1 MKEQLGRVIALGF
14 FDGVHLGHA
23 SLLEMAKQR
32 AKALGLRPAVISF
45 DLHPDNLVAG
55 HRVQL
60 INSIQDRKEVLQ
72 RVYGIEDVIL
82 VHFDESMMHMAW
94 DAFVEDVLVR
104 EYGARHLVCG
114 YDFRFGDR
122 GAGNPQRLQEKCR
135 ELGIG
140 CDVMPRFSL
149 DGITVSSTYIRALL
163 EQGDMDEARRF
174 LGHAHCLSGPVVHGR
189 ALGRTIG
196 IPTANLL
203 IPENVLVPAFG
214 VYATKVALPNGEER
228 LAVTNVGVRPTVDDS
243 QQVTVEPWILDFSG
257 DLYGQTI
264 RVDFYSRLRGEK
276 KFRGLPDL
284 QQEIFRNAQETR
296 ELLG

>member
-23 SLLEMAKQR
+23 SLLKMARQR
-32 AKALGLRPAVISF
+32 AQELGLRPAVISF

-55 HRVQL
+55 EQVQL
-60 INSIQDRKEVLQ
+60 INSIQDRREILQ

-82 VHFDESMMHMAW
+82 VHFDENMMHMAW
-94 DAFVEDVLVR
+94 DAFVEDVLV
-104 EYGARHLVCG
+104 EQYGAKHLVCG
-114 YDFRFGDR
+114 YDFRFGDK
-122 GAGNPQRLQEKCR
+122 GTGNPQRLREKCR
-135 ELGIG
+135 ELGVG

-149 DGITVSSTYIRALL
+149 DGITVSSTYIRSLL
-163 EQGDMDEARRF
+163 EQGDMEEARRF
-174 LGHAHCLSGPVVHGR
+174 LGHPHCLSGPVVHGR

-214 VYATKVALPNGEER
+214 VYATKLVLPGGVEK

-243 QQVTVEPWILDFSG
+243 QLVTVEPWILDFDG

-264 RVDFYSRLRGEK
+264 RVDFYRRLRGER
-276 KFRGLPDL
+276 KFESLQAL

-296 ELLG
+296 EILG

>member
-163 EQGDMDEARRF
+163 E
-174 LGHAHCLSGPVVHGR
+174 PVSYTHLDVYKRQPRDGQKEFVGT
-189 ALGRTIG
+189 L
-196 IPTANLL
+196 TAYD
-203 IPENVLVPAFG
+203 AG
-214 VYATKVALPNGEER
+214 T
-228 LAVTNVGVRPTVDDS
+228 VTLETG
-243 QQVTVEPWILDFSG
+243 QETVEF
-257 DLYGQTI
+257 T
-264 RVDFYSRLRGEK
+264 
-276 KFRGLPDL
+276 
-284 QQEIFRNAQETR
+284 AQETAQVR
-296 ELLG
+296 LYVEF